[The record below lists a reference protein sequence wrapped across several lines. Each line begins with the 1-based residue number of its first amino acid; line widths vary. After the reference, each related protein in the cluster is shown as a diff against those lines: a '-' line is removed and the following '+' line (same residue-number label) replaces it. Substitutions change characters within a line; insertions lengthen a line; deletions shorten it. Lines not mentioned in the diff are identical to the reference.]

1 MTRIPALTPDE
12 VDPLL
17 KDAMEKQRS
26 HLGLVPESLLTMAHR
41 PRIAAAWATLT
52 AEVVGD
58 GEVPRELKQ
67 LVAYAASTAHGC
79 RYCQAHT
86 AHSAH
91 RLGVPVQKLD
101 AAWNFENSELF
112 SEPERAAL
120 RLAHDAAQVP
130 NEVTDAHFD
139 ALKEHFSNEQIVEIM
154 AVIAMFGW
162 LNRWN
167 DSMATTLEAAPRAW
181 ASEALTSSGWE
192 VGRHA
197 PATVSQSGE
206 G

>member
-26 HLGLVPESLLTMAHR
+26 HLGLVPESLLTMAYR
-41 PRIAAAWATLT
+41 PRMAAAWATLT
-52 AEVVGD
+52 AEVVGE

-67 LVAYAASTAHGC
+67 LVAYTASTAHGC

-91 RLGVPVQKLD
+91 RLGVPLEKLD
-101 AAWNFENSELF
+101 SAWDFENSDLF
-112 SEPERAAL
+112 SDAERAAL
-120 RLAHDAAQVP
+120 RLAYDAAQVP

-139 ALKEHFSNEQIVEIM
+139 ELKKHYSNEQIVEIM
-154 AVIAMFGW
+154 GVIAMFGW

-167 DSMATTLEAAPRAW
+167 DSMATTLEATPRAW
-181 ASEALTSSGWE
+181 ASESLTSSGWE
-192 VGRHA
+192 VGRHG
-197 PATVSQSGE
+197 ATSVGSSGE